1 LFLETKNTG
10 TDRQILFV
18 GEDQKNG
25 ISKLILVQ
33 HALQFL
39 PGLNDTIT
47 IIAINDEDDAL
58 GVLEIMSPQRSNFV
72 LSTNIPYGEL
82 NVLVLDSLN
91 IETLNNEVSPR
102 NSVDIV

>member
-1 LFLETKNTG
+1 M
-10 TDRQILFV
+10 FV
-18 GEDQKNG
+18 SEDQKNG

-91 IETLNNEVSPR
+91 VETLNNEVSLR
-102 NSVDIV
+102 KLADTV